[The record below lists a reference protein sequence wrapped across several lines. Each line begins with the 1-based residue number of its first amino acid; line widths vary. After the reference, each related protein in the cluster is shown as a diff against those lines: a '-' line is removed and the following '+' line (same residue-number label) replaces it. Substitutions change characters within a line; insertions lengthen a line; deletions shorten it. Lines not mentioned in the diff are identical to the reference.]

1 MPCYTGGTSKERVTN
16 MKPLRMHHVGVVLP
30 TVEQAEHLIELFGL
44 EVDYRGYVK
53 SYHADLIFTKYGPNE
68 SPIEFIIPHEGVL
81 TRFNGGKGGIAHIAF
96 EVEDVE
102 AASRELEA
110 QGLEMLEKEAVEG
123 TSDIIVNFLR
133 PRYSE
138 GVLFELVQTVGPIDR
153 GDRH

>member
-1 MPCYTGGTSKERVTN
+1 
-16 MKPLRMHHVGVVLP
+16 MKPMRMHHVGIVLP
-30 TVEQAEHLIELFGL
+30 TVEQAEHLINLLGL

-53 SYHADLIFTKYGPNE
+53 SYHADLIFTKYGPMME

-81 TRFNGGKGGIAHIAF
+81 TKFNNGKGGIAHIAF

-102 AASRELEA
+102 AASQELRGK
-110 QGLEMLEKEAVEG
+110 GLEMLEPEAVEG

-138 GVLFELVQTVGPIDR
+138 GILIELVQTVAPIER
-153 GDRH
+153 GAEANKSR

>member
-1 MPCYTGGTSKERVTN
+1 
-16 MKPLRMHHVGVVLP
+16 MKVSLNWLKRYVDIDIPVEEFCDRMTMSG
-30 TVEQAEHLIELFGL
+30 
-44 EVDYRGYVK
+44 
-53 SYHADLIFTKYGPNE
+53 
-68 SPIEFIIPHEGVL
+68 
-81 TRFNGGKGGIAHIAF
+81 F

-138 GVLFELVQTVGPIDR
+138 GILFELVQTVGPIDR
-153 GDRH
+153 GEQH

>member
-1 MPCYTGGTSKERVTN
+1 

-30 TVEQAEHLIELFGL
+30 AIEQAERLIKLFGL
-44 EVDYRGYVK
+44 KVDYRGYVK
-53 SYHADLIFTKYGPNE
+53 SYHADLIFTQYGPNE
-68 SPIEFIIPHEGVL
+68 RAIEFNIPHEGVL
-81 TRFNGGKGGIAHIAF
+81 TKFNNGKGGIAHIAF

-153 GDRH
+153 GEQH

>member
-1 MPCYTGGTSKERVTN
+1 MSDL
-16 MKPLRMHHVGVVLP
+16 KPMRMHHVGIVLP
-30 TVEQAEHLIELFGL
+30 TVEQAEHLIDLLGL

-53 SYHADLIFTKYGPNE
+53 SYHADLIFTKYGPMME

-81 TRFNGGKGGIAHIAF
+81 TKFNNGKGGIAHIAF

-102 AASRELEA
+102 AASQELRGK
-110 QGLEMLEKEAVEG
+110 GLEMLEPEAVEG

-138 GVLFELVQTVGPIDR
+138 GILIELVQTVAPIDR
-153 GDRH
+153 GAEANKSR